1 MTKNYYYSEKT
12 DSIIY
17 YMSSDSPQS
26 KSLFFLN
33 LRINGKLIS
42 DWTLIEKDLELL
54 EFNSDSIKY
63 KDLLYEVKVFH
74 DEKMPYTLYERK

>member
-1 MTKNYYYSEKT
+1 MNKNYYYSEKT

-17 YMSSDSPQS
+17 YMSSDSPQL
-26 KSLFFLN
+26 KSPFFLN
-33 LRINGKLIS
+33 LRINGELIR

-63 KDLLYEVKVFH
+63 KNLLYEVKVFH